1 MAKYIIAASY
11 SSQAMQGFLK
21 DPESDRF
28 AAANSMA
35 SQVGGL
41 CNSITFLRGKYD
53 FIAEFDL
60 PNFEAG
66 AALKVVTM
74 ASGAFSEMEIM
85 EPVDMKNIAT
95 HASKAASSYKP
106 VGE

>member
-1 MAKYIIAASY
+1 MTKFIIAASY

-21 DPESDRF
+21 DPGSDRL

-35 SQVGGL
+35 SQIGGS
-41 CNSITFLRGKYD
+41 CKSITFLRGKYD

-60 PNFEAG
+60 PSFEAG
-66 AALKVVTM
+66 AALKVITM
-74 ASGAFSEMEIM
+74 ASGAFSKVEIM

-95 HASKAASSYKP
+95 IASKAAGSYKP
-106 VGE
+106 VGK